1 MANRKS
7 IDEKLAELEEQK
19 NQLKEKEKRLR
30 AQQKEQERKART
42 KRLIEVGATVE
53 SVLGRPIN
61 KEDLS
66 KLKTFLEQQ
75 EYRGNFFS
83 KAMNI
88 TQNVDTNNTDDI
100 PF

>member
-19 NQLKEKEKRLR
+19 NQLKEKEKRLK

-61 KEDLS
+61 KEDLP
-66 KLKTFLEQQ
+66 KLKMFLEQQ

-88 TQNVDTNNTDDI
+88 TQSVDANNNDDI